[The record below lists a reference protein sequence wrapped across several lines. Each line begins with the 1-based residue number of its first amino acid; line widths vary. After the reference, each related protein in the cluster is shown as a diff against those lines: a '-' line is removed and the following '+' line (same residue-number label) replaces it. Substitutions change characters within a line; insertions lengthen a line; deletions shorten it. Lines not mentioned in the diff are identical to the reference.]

1 MDRELREKIDAAHG
15 EPVILGVAISKLSK
29 DDFEQASQIISRLD
43 KVENDIRK
51 IKVKLIID

>member
-15 EPVILGVAISKLSK
+15 ESVILGAAISKLSK